1 MENNFKVFSREEF
14 NKVVN
19 GLKLPS
25 FFDGDFVYEVYE
37 LANEAI
43 SQLPDLNLNMPIPYV
58 NPIELTYYVLGE
70 FIYSCEG
77 RSEEDII
84 KFKSN
89 DEIKESMASVSADK
103 YLSLSMFNHREIKIA
118 NRFLPTISSL
128 NLYLNFIQNVL
139 SVSEKNDPKTTLVR
153 DLLNKSI
160 GICRSIL
167 ILLVEGYETQA
178 FGAWRTLHECEC
190 TLVLLDKFGDPLI
203 EKYLRHMNFGMAFRN
218 SIKDKELQ
226 DKIFYQ
232 MKDEMKD
239 LGLKS
244 KDIKKYIEYGWLYY
258 IPEFKN
264 DETYKLNFRDGLERA
279 AGLESY
285 SKIYELSSEIIHSTP
300 LLIYSNKNFFFY
312 QTLLAVYESF
322 FRLEH
327 VFVSLFKN
335 RVTKAQLD
343 NYAALRNV
351 YYSQLVN
358 IHKKEAVKFRRITEK
373 KAS

>member
-1 MENNFKVFSREEF
+1 MENNFKIFSREEF
-14 NKVVN
+14 DRVTQ
-19 GLKLPS
+19 GLKLPP
-25 FFDGDFVYEVYE
+25 FYDADFVFEVYL

-43 SQLPDLNLNMPIPYV
+43 SQLPDLNLNMPVPYV

-77 RSEEDII
+77 RSEEEIRR
-84 KFKSN
+84 FKDN
-89 DEIKESMASVSADK
+89 ETIKESMASVSADK

-118 NRFLPTISSL
+118 NKFLPSISSL
-128 NLYLNFIQNVL
+128 NLYLNFIQNAL
-139 SVSEKNDPKTTLVR
+139 SMSEKNDPKTTLVR

-190 TLVLLDKFGDPLI
+190 TLVLLDKYGDSLI
-203 EKYLRHMNFGMAFRN
+203 DKYLRHMNFGMAFRN
-218 SIKDKELQ
+218 SISDKEIQ

-232 MKDEMKD
+232 MKDEMRE

-264 DETYKLNFRDGLERA
+264 DETAKLNFRDGLEKV
-279 AGLESY
+279 AGLENY

-300 LLIYSNKNFFFY
+300 LLIYSNKNYFYY

-322 FRLEH
+322 FRLEN

-335 RVTKAQLD
+335 RVTQQQLE
-343 NYAALRNV
+343 NYEALRNV

-358 IHKKEAVKFRRITEK
+358 IHKKEMSKFKRITEK
-373 KAS
+373 KV

>member
-1 MENNFKVFSREEF
+1 MENSFKIFTREEF
-14 NKVVN
+14 DKVVQ
-19 GLKLPS
+19 GLKMPS
-25 FFDGDFVYEVYE
+25 FYDGDFVYEVYL

-43 SQLPDLNLNMPIPYV
+43 SQLPDLNLNMPVPYV

-77 RSEEDII
+77 RSEEDM
-84 KFKSN
+84 KAFKEN
-89 DEIKESMASVSADK
+89 ETIMESMASVSADK
-103 YLSLSMFNHREIKIA
+103 YLSLSMFNHKEVKIA
-118 NRFLPTISSL
+118 NKFLPSISSL

-139 SVSEKNDPKTTLVR
+139 SMAKKNDPKTTLIR

-190 TLVLLDKFGDPLI
+190 TLVILDKYGDALI
-203 EKYLRHMNFGMAFRN
+203 EKYLKHMNFGMAFRD
-218 SIKDKELQ
+218 SITDKELQ

-232 MKDEMKD
+232 MKDEMRA

-244 KDIKKYIEYGWLYY
+244 KDIKKYIEYGWLYNV
-258 IPEFKN
+258 PCFKE
-264 DETYKLNFRDGLERA
+264 DESYKLNFRDGLERV

-285 SKIYELSSEIIHSTP
+285 SKTYELSSEIIHSTP

-322 FRLEH
+322 FRLEN
-327 VFVSLFKN
+327 VFVSLFKS
-335 RVTKAQLD
+335 RVTAQQLE
-343 NYAALRNV
+343 NYAALRKV
-351 YYSQLVN
+351 Y
-358 IHKKEAVKFRRITEK
+358 
-373 KAS
+373 

>member
-1 MENNFKVFSREEF
+1 MERNFKILTREEF
-14 NKVVN
+14 NKVVQ
-19 GLKLPS
+19 GLKLPA
-25 FFDGDFVYEVYE
+25 FFDGDFVYEIYE

-77 RSEEDII
+77 RTQEDINN
-84 KFKSN
+84 FKN
-89 DEIKESMASVSADK
+89 DEDIKLSMASVSADK
-103 YLSLSMFNHREIKIA
+103 YLSLSMFNHREVKIT
-118 NRFLPTISSL
+118 NKFLPTISSL

-139 SVSEKNDPKTTLVR
+139 SMAQKNDPKTTLVR

-190 TLVLLDKFGDPLI
+190 TLILLDKYGDPLI

-218 SIKDKELQ
+218 SIQDKELQ
-226 DKIFYQ
+226 DKFFYQ
-232 MKDEMKD
+232 MKDEMKE

-258 IPEFKN
+258 IPEFK
-264 DETYKLNFRDGLERA
+264 DSEIQKLNFRDGLEKV
-279 AGLESY
+279 AGLERY
-285 SKIYELSSEIIHSTP
+285 SKTYELSSEIIHSTP

-322 FRLEH
+322 FRLEQ
-327 VFVSLFKN
+327 VFVSLFN
-335 RVTKAQLD
+335 SRVTKAQLD

-358 IHKKEAVKFRRITEK
+358 IHKKELAKFRRIAEK
-373 KAS
+373 KA

>member
-1 MENNFKVFSREEF
+1 MENSFKIFTREEF
-14 NKVVN
+14 DKVVQ
-19 GLKLPS
+19 GLKMPS
-25 FFDGDFVYEVYE
+25 FYDGDFVYEVYL

-43 SQLPDLNLNMPIPYV
+43 SQLPDLNLNMPVPYV

-77 RSEEDII
+77 RSEEDM
-84 KFKSN
+84 KAFKEN
-89 DEIKESMASVSADK
+89 ETIMESMASVSADK
-103 YLSLSMFNHREIKIA
+103 YLSLSMFNHKEVKIA
-118 NRFLPTISSL
+118 NKFLPSISSL

-139 SVSEKNDPKTTLVR
+139 SMAKKNDPKTTLIR

-190 TLVLLDKFGDPLI
+190 TLVILDKYGDALI
-203 EKYLRHMNFGMAFRN
+203 EKYLKHMNFGMAFRD
-218 SIKDKELQ
+218 SITDKELQ

-232 MKDEMKD
+232 MKDEMRA

-244 KDIKKYIEYGWLYY
+244 KDIKKYIEYGWLYNV
-258 IPEFKN
+258 PGFKE
-264 DETYKLNFRDGLERA
+264 DEAYKLNFRDGLERV

-285 SKIYELSSEIIHSTP
+285 SKTYELSSEIIHSTP

-322 FRLEH
+322 FRLEN
-327 VFVSLFKN
+327 VFVSLFKS
-335 RVTKAQLD
+335 RVTAQQLE
-343 NYAALRNV
+343 NYAALRKV

-358 IHKKEAVKFRRITEK
+358 IHKKESAKFKHITEK
-373 KAS
+373 KA

>member
-1 MENNFKVFSREEF
+1 MENSFKIFTREEF
-14 NKVVN
+14 DKVVQ
-19 GLKLPS
+19 GLKMPS
-25 FFDGDFVYEVYE
+25 FYDGNFVYEVYL

-43 SQLPDLNLNMPIPYV
+43 SQLPDLNLNMPVPYV

-77 RSEEDII
+77 RSEEDM
-84 KFKSN
+84 KAFKEN
-89 DEIKESMASVSADK
+89 ETIMESMASVSADK
-103 YLSLSMFNHREIKIA
+103 YLSLSMFNHKEVKIA
-118 NRFLPTISSL
+118 NKFLPSISSL

-139 SVSEKNDPKTTLVR
+139 SMAKKNDPKTTLIR

-190 TLVLLDKFGDPLI
+190 TLVILDKYGDALI
-203 EKYLRHMNFGMAFRN
+203 EKYLKHMNFGMAFRD
-218 SIKDKELQ
+218 SITDKELQ

-232 MKDEMKD
+232 MKDEMRS

-244 KDIKKYIEYGWLYY
+244 KDIKKYIEYGWLYNV
-258 IPEFKN
+258 PGFKE
-264 DETYKLNFRDGLERA
+264 DESYKLNFRDGLERV

-285 SKIYELSSEIIHSTP
+285 SKTYELSSEIIHSTP

-322 FRLEH
+322 FRLEN
-327 VFVSLFKN
+327 VFVSLFKS
-335 RVTKAQLD
+335 RVTAQQLE
-343 NYAALRNV
+343 NYAALRKV

-358 IHKKEAVKFRRITEK
+358 IHKKESAKFKHITEK
-373 KAS
+373 KA